1 MVCVCVLYMC
11 LCLLLI
17 FICHCV
23 DRITILKLKSAD
35 TVCIHTCVC
44 CYVSIVDIPVS
55 IIVKLT
61 ELLLPG
67 AVVCVIVGPLLTF
80 LCQSMCVK
88 LTELPL
94 PGTAECAVC
103 V

>member
-1 MVCVCVLYMC
+1 MCCICV
-11 LCLLLI
+11 CLLLI

-35 TVCIHTCVC
+35 SVCIHTCVC
-44 CYVSIVDIPVS
+44 CYVSIVDIAVS
-55 IIVKLT
+55 IISCET
-61 ELLLPG
+61 DRIT
-67 AVVCVIVGPLLTF
+67 ATWSCCDCVIVGPLLTF